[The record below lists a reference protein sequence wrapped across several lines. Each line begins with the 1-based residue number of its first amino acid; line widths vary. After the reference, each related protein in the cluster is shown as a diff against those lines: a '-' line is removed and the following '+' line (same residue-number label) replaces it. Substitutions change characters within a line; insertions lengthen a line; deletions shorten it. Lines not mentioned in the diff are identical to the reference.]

1 MKKNLQQ
8 FFPFCFRLFDCCLL
22 LPLSLLG
29 HLAVESYLQVPLHR
43 LQVLES
49 VQTPDPALMI
59 PPPTSPQE
67 GQSAVKK
74 TLQARKTT
82 YQAEDSSGNTSRRS
96 WSCTDCMQR
105 LWKDRDTDR
114 QKQRQRTW
122 AVRLDANRASTRAS
136 ICVSSPTTDLTIF
149 LPFCS
154 TPHLLL
160 LLCEKAL
167 FSCSHKPTRM
177 LTASGC
183 YVMHLCFYSRK
194 NNSPR
199 AVHICSS
206 QTSSRHQILL
216 YKNPKTQ
223 LSCAPKSETNFSL
236 SLQQN
241 PHLQDAWLLP
251 NNFKKSIPRNRIF
264 VMTKQHQHP
273 QQQQFLLAASI
284 RSDFFS
290 SSSFFKP

>member
-1 MKKNLQQ
+1 VKLLCCGVFVPAGHALQPIQSQLSMMRKNLQQ

-22 LPLSLLG
+22 LPVSLLG
-29 HLAVESYLQVPLHR
+29 HLAVEESSLQLPLHR

-67 GQSAVKK
+67 GQSAAQK
-74 TLQARKTT
+74 TLQARKTI

-96 WSCTDCMQR
+96 WSCTDCIQR
-105 LWKDRDTDR
+105 LSKDRDRDR

-154 TPHLLL
+154 SPHLLL

-183 YVMHLCFYSRK
+183 YVLHLCFYSRK

-199 AVHICSS
+199 AVHICCTSAHLRHHHPIKSSSTNTLKHNSPVHHNLRQISLSLCNKTHICKMLDSS
-206 QTSSRHQILL
+206 QT
-216 YKNPKTQ
+216 
-223 LSCAPKSETNFSL
+223 
-236 SLQQN
+236 
-241 PHLQDAWLLP
+241 
-251 NNFKKSIPRNRIF
+251 IF
-264 VMTKQHQHP
+264 
-273 QQQQFLLAASI
+273 
-284 RSDFFS
+284 
-290 SSSFFKP
+290 